1 MAKSEAYAVFAV
13 FFGVVFVVESS
24 VPSQGDSAARITKSA
39 TSATIGS
46 PEKTGRFL
54 AETETKSIAMPFK
67 AALLALIFLATGAN
81 AAGSRMAQ
89 ADIEQAFRG
98 VTLDGI
104 YYDGSFFSE
113 TYFEDGTIRYHDAF
127 GADSGDWSVRD
138 NMFCTFYDGQQ
149 GACFFVVREGKNCF
163 TFYEPVKAPDGTMK
177 PRDDWT
183 SRGWNRQEEATC
195 SKAPEAVI

>member
-1 MAKSEAYAVFAV
+1 MARSEAYAVFAV
-13 FFGVVFVVESS
+13 FFGVVFVVESR
-24 VPSQGDSAARITKSA
+24 VPSRGDSAARITKSVEG
-39 TSATIGS
+39 ATIGS
-46 PEKTGRFL
+46 PGKTARFL
-54 AETETKSIAMPFK
+54 AETETKSIAMPYK
-67 AALLALIFLATGAN
+67 AAFLALIFLVSGAE
-81 AAGSRMAQ
+81 AAGSRMAE

-98 VTLDGI
+98 VTLDGV

-127 GADSGDWSVRD
+127 GADSGDWSVRE

-177 PRDDWT
+177 PREDWT

-195 SKAPEAVI
+195 SEAPEAVI